1 MWWGEPPED
10 ERRPYLVLTRDHA
23 IPVLNRLIVLP
34 ATRTVRDIATQVNLD
49 VEDGMPYPCALS
61 CDNIATLRKA
71 LFIERIAT
79 LGPERMSQVCKA
91 LAKATSC

>member
-10 ERRPYLVLTRDHA
+10 
-23 IPVLNRLIVLP
+23 
-34 ATRTVRDIATQVNLD
+34 
-49 VEDGMPYPCALS
+49 VEDGVPYPCALS
-61 CDNIATLRKA
+61 CDNISTLPKA

-79 LGPERMSQVCKA
+79 LGPERMAQVCKA